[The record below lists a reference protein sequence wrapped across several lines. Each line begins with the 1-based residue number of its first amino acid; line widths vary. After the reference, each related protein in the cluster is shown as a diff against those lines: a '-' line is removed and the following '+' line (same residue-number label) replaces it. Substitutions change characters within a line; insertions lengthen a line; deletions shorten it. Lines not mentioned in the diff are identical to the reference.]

1 VRNNQPVQNQ
11 IAQADADALAD
22 PDAREYQPWRALQR
36 QGNRVLV
43 QWRGYPRSDA
53 TWEDASDVPSLA

>member
-1 VRNNQPVQNQ
+1 L
-11 IAQADADALAD
+11 AQADADALAD

-53 TWEDASDVPSLA
+53 TWEDVSDVPSLA